1 MREFRS
7 YGSGR
12 GALSDER
19 PYREFL
25 YDFRE
30 SNTRSISMSKR
41 EVPFFTRRSGDNI
54 DPTLH

>member
-1 MREFRS
+1 MMQLLVRIWQNE
-7 YGSGR
+7 
-12 GALSDER
+12 
-19 PYREFL
+19 PNFL
-25 YDFRE
+25 YDFRA